1 MRSVPEVVLN
11 AEYRCSFECKLLVI
25 DKPLSTCK
33 FVQASSRIVVTEVKV
48 PLCSVQGPIRFS
60 RLMMT
65 FRTPHVPSFMARDQ
79 IWKSNINIII

>member
-33 FVQASSRIVVTEVKV
+33 FFQASSRIVVTEPFVQCKV
-48 PLCSVQGPIRFS
+48 QFD
-60 RLMMT
+60 
-65 FRTPHVPSFMARDQ
+65 FHA
-79 IWKSNINIII
+79 